1 MKRRQ
6 FLVSAGALGA
16 AGSSLAAPAQG
27 HFSYSAPILI
37 DKPLARPAD
46 GKIRVAFAINP
57 GVQVIDLAGPWETFQ
72 DAAIRAGEFAMAAG
86 RPFELYTVS
95 ESTAPVRASGGLGI
109 VPTYAIDKAPD
120 PHVLVIPHFDTEGV
134 TPIHEWIKQTA
145 SRTTLTMSICTGAY
159 QLAKTGLLD
168 GRMAT
173 TNAVVYNQFEK
184 LFPRVK
190 LQRGP
195 RFVETDGISTAGGL
209 TAGIDLAVRVVGRF
223 FNEAVAQRTADF
235 MEYTGEGWKVA

>member
-1 MKRRQ
+1 
-6 FLVSAGALGA
+6 
-16 AGSSLAAPAQG
+16 
-27 HFSYSAPILI
+27 
-37 DKPLARPAD
+37 
-46 GKIRVAFAINP
+46 
-57 GVQVIDLAGPWETFQ
+57 
-72 DAAIRAGEFAMAAG
+72 
-86 RPFELYTVS
+86 
-95 ESTAPVRASGGLGI
+95 
-109 VPTYAIDKAPD
+109 
-120 PHVLVIPHFDTEGV
+120 
-134 TPIHEWIKQTA
+134 
-145 SRTTLTMSICTGAY
+145 MSICTGAY